1 MSTKFTN
8 QRTMWHVEN
17 TIGEV
22 TINGD
27 ATVNGEGLITQF
39 NGNINSTE
47 GKNGYFNY
55 NEDSNNKVNRNYNG
69 DKEIESQAISII
81 DATVADIKL
90 QVQTPVTK

>member
-1 MSTKFTN
+1 
-8 QRTMWHVEN
+8 MWHVEN